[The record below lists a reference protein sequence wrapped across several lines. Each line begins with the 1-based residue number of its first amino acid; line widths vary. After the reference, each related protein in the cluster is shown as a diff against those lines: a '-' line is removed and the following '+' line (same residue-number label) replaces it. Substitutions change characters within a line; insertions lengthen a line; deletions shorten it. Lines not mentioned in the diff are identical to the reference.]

1 MKVWSAHF
9 SKLGAPLPDL
19 LSLPGAEARI
29 ILALRHAII
38 CQKLQQDPM
47 VGLAERLGNRLAV
60 TRFLIVLESVGNA
73 WPDNFH
79 LGRNCCRHTTADEIT
94 LLQMIR
100 YCALDDRPDYDQL
113 LCEMIDEDARNR
125 VFIDISNFVSAFQR
139 PMPG

>member
-9 SKLGAPLPDL
+9 AKLGAPLPEL
-19 LSLPGAEARI
+19 LSLSGVEARI

-38 CQKLQQDPM
+38 CQKLQRNPM
-47 VGLAERLGNRLAV
+47 AGLEERLGIRLAV

-100 YCALDDRPDYDQL
+100 CCALGDRPAYDQL
-113 LCEMIDEDARNR
+113 LCEMMDEDARNR
-125 VFIDISNFVSAFQR
+125 VFIDISNFVSAYQR
-139 PMPG
+139 PTPG